1 MSEIY
6 DKLIDAMIS
15 ALWWIICL
23 AIFTFAVVIILNAL
37 SSNSNRLAP
46 PTTKDNEINNKQ
58 AKDNSTLSGTYDEYL
73 VNTGKNYSDIL
84 FDKGNYGEYL
94 IYECLDHISGYK
106 KFLFNLYIP
115 AGSGHTTEIDV
126 IMLHTSGVYVFESK
140 NYSGWIFGS
149 EKDRFWTQSI
159 YNRRSGEPEKSR
171 FYNPV
176 LQNENHIRHL
186 KNLLN
191 NYSNFPIFSYVV
203 FSERCQLKKVN
214 VDPKSCTVIKSEYL
228 YNDVKLKADFSE
240 KILTDEMLDKLYNI
254 LFPYSKVSEQVKEQ
268 HIKDVNEYK
277 ELYGTAHYTLPN
289 DQTKNNYSERL

>member
-1 MSEIY
+1 MALLCYLPLIFFVYAIIKIFVTPKKEH
-6 DKLIDAMIS
+6 KLNS
-15 ALWWIICL
+15 NQEEHK
-23 AIFTFAVVIILNAL
+23 LNSGQSDENPAL
-37 SSNSNRLAP
+37 SP
-46 PTTKDNEINNKQ
+46 INEGSRRPS
-58 AKDNSTLSGTYDEYL
+58 AKTYQTDDDYFTA
-73 VNTGKNYSDIL
+73 TGKSYYDTIL
-84 FDKGNYGEYL
+84 DKGNYGEYL
-94 IYECLDHISGYK
+94 IYKCLDYISGYK

-115 AGSGHTTEIDV
+115 TSSVHTTEIDI
-126 IMLHTSGVYVFESK
+126 IMLHTSGIYVFESK

-159 YNRRSGEPEKSR
+159 YNRGTGEPEKSR

-191 NYSNFPIFSYVV
+191 NYSNIPIFSYVV